1 MPSTEMQNP
10 LLSEWAGALELP
22 PFEAIRP
29 DHFRPAFDRALA
41 DHRAEIDAIAENPAP
56 PDFENTI
63 AALERS
69 GRRLERVA
77 GVFFVLAGADTSDEI
92 EAIERDISPLL
103 ARHNNAL
110 YLNRALYSRIADLYD
125 RRDTLSLDA
134 EQARV
139 LERYHTR
146 FVRSGAALDKKAQD
160 RLAAINE
167 RLASVGTQFGQNVL
181 ADEKSFVM
189 VLEES
194 DLAGLPD
201 FARVAARAAAD
212 ERGHPGKYVITLAR
226 SSIETFLQFS
236 ARRDLREKAFQAWIS
251 RGENGGATDNRALIA
266 EMVALR
272 AERAKLLGF
281 ANFADYRLDDQ
292 MAKTPQAAR
301 QLLDEVWGRALTK
314 AAVERDALQAMIA
327 EEGGNFALAPHDW
340 RYYTEK
346 LRKARYDLD
355 EAEIKPYFQLDKMI
369 EAAFETARRLFGL
382 SFKRVDAALYH
393 PDARAW
399 NVTDAQGRHVALF
412 IGDYFARPS
421 KHSGAWMTSLRDQ
434 EKLTGNIRP
443 IVLNICNF
451 SKPAAGEPALLS
463 FDDARTLFH
472 EFGHALHGMLSD
484 VTYPLIAGTAVPSD
498 FVELP
503 SQLYEHWLEVPE
515 ILQKYAL
522 HASTGEPM
530 PKALLDRLLATR
542 TFNQGFATI
551 EYTACALV
559 DLDLHS
565 LPDATALDVAAF
577 ERKDLERIAMPPEI
591 VMRHRLPHFQHLFSG
606 GGYAAG
612 YYSYMWSEVL
622 DADAFAAFE
631 ETGNA
636 FDPATAKRLRD
647 YVYSAGNRRDPADA
661 YKAFRGRLPTVDAL
675 LKKRGLVEVHGA
687 VFNRL
692 AGGCLL
698 KTGKP
703 NDLAQ
708 CGPSPR
714 CCGRAA
720 CGRRRGRARD
730 PCRRRQCHRS
740 DARNGCV
747 HRGGLSAHEPHWR
760 RRFLAG
766 PGAVRP
772 RAGADG
778 RRSGRRQGDTAALS

>member
-1 MPSTEMQNP
+1 M
-10 LLSEWAGALELP
+10 
-22 PFEAIRP
+22 RP
-29 DHFRPAFDRALA
+29 DHFRPAFDQALA
-41 DHRAEIDAIAENPAP
+41 DHRAEIDAIAENPAS

-69 GRRLERVA
+69 GRNLERVA
-77 GVFFVLAGADTSDEI
+77 SVFFVLAGADTSDEI

-110 YLNRALYSRIADLYD
+110 YLNRALYARIADLYA
-125 RRDTLSLDA
+125 RREALSLDA

-146 FVRSGAALDKKAQD
+146 FVRSGAALEQAAQD

-167 RLASVGTQFGQNVL
+167 RLASLGTQFGQNVL
-181 ADEKSFVM
+181 SDEKSFVM
-189 VLEES
+189 VLEED

-201 FARVAARAAAD
+201 FARAAARAAAD
-212 ERGHPGKYVITLAR
+212 QRGHPGKYAITLAR

-236 ARRDLREKAFQAWIS
+236 SRRDLREKAFQAWIS

-292 MAKTPQAAR
+292 MAKTPQAVR
-301 QLLDEVWGRALTK
+301 KLLDDVWSRALTK

-340 RYYTEK
+340 RYYAEK

-355 EAEIKPYFQLDKMI
+355 EAEIKPYFQLEKMI
-369 EAAFETARRLFGL
+369 EAAFAAAHRLFGL
-382 SFKRVDAALYH
+382 SFGPVDALLYH
-393 PDARAW
+393 RDARAW
-399 NVTDAQGRHVALF
+399 NVTDAAGNHVALF

-434 EKLTGNIRP
+434 EKLVRDIRP

-451 SKPAAGEPALLS
+451 SKPAEGQPALLS

-484 VTYPLIAGTAVPSD
+484 VTYPLLAGTAVPSD

-515 ILQKYAL
+515 ILQEYAV
-522 HASTGEPM
+522 HARTREAM
-530 PKALLDRLLATR
+530 PKGLLDRLLATR
-542 TFNQGFATI
+542 TFNQGFATV

-559 DLDLHS
+559 DLELHS
-565 LPDATALDVAAF
+565 LPEAASVDVAAF
-577 ERKDLERIAMPPEI
+577 ERKHLERIAMPPEI

-675 LKKRGLVEVHGA
+675 LKKRGLV
-687 VFNRL
+687 
-692 AGGCLL
+692 
-698 KTGKP
+698 
-703 NDLAQ
+703 
-708 CGPSPR
+708 
-714 CCGRAA
+714 
-720 CGRRRGRARD
+720 
-730 PCRRRQCHRS
+730 
-740 DARNGCV
+740 DA
-747 HRGGLSAHEPHWR
+747 SI
-760 RRFLAG
+760 
-766 PGAVRP
+766 
-772 RAGADG
+772 
-778 RRSGRRQGDTAALS
+778 

>member
-1 MPSTEMQNP
+1 MQNP

-22 PFEAIRP
+22 PFEAIKT

-41 DHRAEIDAIAENPAP
+41 DHRAEINAIAENPAP
-56 PDFENTI
+56 ADFENTI
-63 AALERS
+63 GALERS
-69 GRRLERVA
+69 GRALERVA
-77 GVFFVLAGADTSDEI
+77 SVFFVLAGADTSDGI

-125 RRDTLSLDA
+125 RRDVLSLDA

-146 FVRSGAALDKKAQD
+146 FVRSGAALERPAQD
-160 RLAAINE
+160 RLAAVNE
-167 RLASVGTQFGQNVL
+167 RLASLGTQFGQNVL
-181 ADEKSFVM
+181 ADEKSFTM
-189 VLEES
+189 VLEEG
-194 DLAGLPD
+194 DLVGLPE
-201 FARVAARAAAD
+201 FARAAARAAAD
-212 ERGHPGKYVITLAR
+212 ERGRPGKYAITLAR
-226 SSIETFLQFS
+226 SSIETFLQFAS
-236 ARRDLREKAFQAWIS
+236 RRDLREKAFQAWIA
-251 RGENGGATDNRALIA
+251 RGENGGATDNRALIG

-292 MAKTPQAAR
+292 MAKTPHAAR

-340 RYYTEK
+340 RYYAEK

-382 SFKRVDAALYH
+382 SFKPVDAALYH
-393 PDARAW
+393 SDARAW

-443 IVLNICNF
+443 IILNVCNF
-451 SKPAAGEPALLS
+451 SKPAAGQPALLS

-484 VTYPLIAGTAVPSD
+484 VTYPLLAGTAVPSD

-522 HASTGEPM
+522 HARTGEPM

-542 TFNQGFATI
+542 TFNQGFATV

-565 LPDATALDVAAF
+565 LPDAKVLDVTAF
-577 ERKDLERIAMPPEI
+577 ERNDLERIVMPPEI

-647 YVYSAGNRRDPADA
+647 YVYSAGNRRDPEDA

-675 LKKRGLVEVHGA
+675 LKKRGLADVS
-687 VFNRL
+687 
-692 AGGCLL
+692 
-698 KTGKP
+698 T
-703 NDLAQ
+703 
-708 CGPSPR
+708 S
-714 CCGRAA
+714 
-720 CGRRRGRARD
+720 AR
-730 PCRRRQCHRS
+730 
-740 DARNGCV
+740 
-747 HRGGLSAHEPHWR
+747 
-760 RRFLAG
+760 
-766 PGAVRP
+766 
-772 RAGADG
+772 
-778 RRSGRRQGDTAALS
+778 

>member
-10 LLSEWAGALELP
+10 LLAEWAGALELP
-22 PFEAIRP
+22 PFEVIKP

-41 DHRAEIDAIAENPAP
+41 DHRAEIDIIAENPAP
-56 PDFENTI
+56 ADFENTI

-69 GRRLERVA
+69 GRALERVA
-77 GVFFVLAGADTSDEI
+77 SVFFVLAGADTSDEI

-110 YLNRALYSRIADLYD
+110 YLNRALYSRIADLFD

-146 FVRSGAALDKKAQD
+146 FVRSGAALERKAQD
-160 RLAAINE
+160 RLATINE

-181 ADEKSFVM
+181 SDEKSFVM

-194 DLAGLPD
+194 DLAGLPN
-201 FARVAARAAAD
+201 FARAAAQAAAE
-212 ERGHPGKYVITLAR
+212 ERGHSGKYVITLAR
-226 SSIETFLQFS
+226 SSVETFLQFS
-236 ARRDLREKAFQAWIS
+236 ARRDLREKAFQAWIA
-251 RGENGGATDNRALIA
+251 RGENGGATDNRGLVA

-272 AERAKLLGF
+272 AERARLLGF

-292 MAKTPQAAR
+292 MAKTPQAVR
-301 QLLDEVWGRALTK
+301 ELLDEVWGRALTK
-314 AAVERDALQAMIA
+314 VAVERDALQAMIA

-355 EAEIKPYFQLDKMI
+355 ETEIKPHFQLENMI
-369 EAAFETARRLFGL
+369 EAAFETAHRLFGL
-382 SFKRVDAALYH
+382 SFDRVDAVLYH

-434 EKLTGNIRP
+434 EKLTGNVRP

-451 SKPAAGEPALLS
+451 SKPASGEPVLLS
-463 FDDARTLFH
+463 LDDARTLFH

-522 HASTGEPM
+522 HAGTGEPL

-542 TFNQGFATI
+542 TFNQGFTTI

-565 LPDATALDVAAF
+565 LPDAAALDVATF
-577 ERKDLERIAMPPEI
+577 ERQDLERIAMPPEI

-606 GGYAAG
+606 GSYAAG

-661 YKAFRGRLPTVDAL
+661 YKAFRGRLPTIDAL
-675 LKKRGLVEVHGA
+675 LKKRGLV
-687 VFNRL
+687 
-692 AGGCLL
+692 
-698 KTGKP
+698 
-703 NDLAQ
+703 
-708 CGPSPR
+708 
-714 CCGRAA
+714 
-720 CGRRRGRARD
+720 
-730 PCRRRQCHRS
+730 
-740 DARNGCV
+740 DATA
-747 HRGGLSAHEPHWR
+747 S
-760 RRFLAG
+760 
-766 PGAVRP
+766 
-772 RAGADG
+772 
-778 RRSGRRQGDTAALS
+778 SRQGAP

>member
-10 LLSEWAGALELP
+10 LLAEWAGALELP

-29 DHFRPAFDRALA
+29 AHFRPAFDRALA

-56 PDFENTI
+56 ASFENTI

-69 GRRLERVA
+69 GRALERVA
-77 GVFFVLAGADTSDEI
+77 SVFFVLAGADTSDEI

-125 RRDTLSLDA
+125 RRDALSLDA

-139 LERYHTR
+139 LERYHIR
-146 FVRSGAALDKKAQD
+146 FVRSGAALERPAQD

-167 RLASVGTQFGQNVL
+167 RLASLGTQFGQNVL
-181 ADEKSFVM
+181 ADEKSFTM
-189 VLEES
+189 VLEEG
-194 DLAGLPD
+194 DLAGLPE
-201 FARVAARAAAD
+201 FARAAARAAAD
-212 ERGHPGKYVITLAR
+212 DRGHPGKYAITLAR
-226 SSIETFLQFS
+226 SSIETFLQFAS
-236 ARRDLREKAFQAWIS
+236 RRDLREKAFQAWIA
-251 RGENGGATDNRALIA
+251 RGENGGTTDNRALIG

-301 QLLDEVWGRALTK
+301 RLLDEVWGRALTK
-314 AAVERDALQAMIA
+314 ATVERDALQAMIA

-340 RYYTEK
+340 RYYAEK

-382 SFKRVDAALYH
+382 SFVPVDAALYH
-393 PDARAW
+393 SDARAW

-443 IVLNICNF
+443 IILNVCNF
-451 SKPAAGEPALLS
+451 SKPAAGQPALLS

-484 VTYPLIAGTAVPSD
+484 VTYPLLAGTAVPSD

-522 HASTGEPM
+522 HSRTGEPM

-542 TFNQGFATI
+542 TFNQGFATV

-565 LPDATALDVAAF
+565 LPDAKVLDVTAF

-631 ETGNA
+631 ETGNP

-675 LKKRGLVEVHGA
+675 LKKRGLVEV
-687 VFNRL
+687 
-692 AGGCLL
+692 
-698 KTGKP
+698 
-703 NDLAQ
+703 
-708 CGPSPR
+708 
-714 CCGRAA
+714 
-720 CGRRRGRARD
+720 
-730 PCRRRQCHRS
+730 
-740 DARNGCV
+740 
-747 HRGGLSAHEPHWR
+747 
-760 RRFLAG
+760 
-766 PGAVRP
+766 
-772 RAGADG
+772 
-778 RRSGRRQGDTAALS
+778 TAP

>member
-1 MPSTEMQNP
+1 MQHP
-10 LLSEWAGALELP
+10 ILSEWAGALELP

-29 DHFRPAFDRALA
+29 GHFRPAFDRALA
-41 DHRAEIDAIAENPAP
+41 DHRAEIDIIAENPTPA
-56 PDFENTI
+56 DFENTI

-69 GRRLERVA
+69 GRALERVA
-77 GVFFVLAGADTSDEI
+77 SVFFVLAGADTSDEI

-110 YLNRALYSRIADLYD
+110 YLNRALYLRIADLYV

-146 FVRSGAALDKKAQD
+146 FARSGAALDKKSQD

-181 ADEKSFVM
+181 SDEKSFVM

-201 FARVAARAAAD
+201 FARAAARAAAD
-212 ERGHPGKYVITLAR
+212 ERGHSGKYVITLAR
-226 SSIETFLQFS
+226 SSVETFLQFS

-292 MAKTPQAAR
+292 MAKTPQAVR
-301 QLLDEVWGRALTK
+301 KLLDEVWSRALAK

-355 EAEIKPYFQLDKMI
+355 ETEIKPHFHLENMI

-382 SFKRVDAALYH
+382 SFKRVDATLYH
-393 PDARAW
+393 SDARAW
-399 NVTDAQGRHVALF
+399 NVTDAHGRHVALF

-522 HASTGEPM
+522 HAGTGEPL

-565 LPDATALDVAAF
+565 LPNAAALDVAAF

-661 YKAFRGRLPTVDAL
+661 YKAFRGRLPTIDAL
-675 LKKRGLVEVHGA
+675 LKKRGL
-687 VFNRL
+687 
-692 AGGCLL
+692 
-698 KTGKP
+698 
-703 NDLAQ
+703 
-708 CGPSPR
+708 
-714 CCGRAA
+714 
-720 CGRRRGRARD
+720 
-730 PCRRRQCHRS
+730 
-740 DARNGCV
+740 
-747 HRGGLSAHEPHWR
+747 
-760 RRFLAG
+760 
-766 PGAVRP
+766 
-772 RAGADG
+772 
-778 RRSGRRQGDTAALS
+778 